1 VWRFLALQ
9 GEEHIRGPD
18 IDQKRKIRE
27 FASAEQL
34 QSRAAV
40 QIGLQPVGMDSWPLA
55 SGEATRRTG
64 LWTKATP

>member
-1 VWRFLALQ
+1 
-9 GEEHIRGPD
+9 
-18 IDQKRKIRE
+18 
-27 FASAEQL
+27 
-34 QSRAAV
+34 V